1 MTDGRVA
8 DPPGITVAEGT
19 GAFVENVMIPPAIS
33 RSADHRYTYEGETY
47 PGVTSILD
55 VIDKSGPLM
64 GWAAKMTAEAA
75 VDMSAY
81 AGLGDGQNALEQL
94 IATVG
99 KEGAIKALTA
109 RKNWKLD
116 EARDLGTDVHAMAEL
131 IHNKQPLPPMSETT
145 KKRVKHYAAWWE
157 ISGWTLRLA
166 EAMVVFPTHRYG
178 GTFDLLAYDPDGR
191 TVLAD
196 IKTGKGVY
204 REVALQLAAYG
215 LAPIVAPTG
224 SPKAYP
230 MPKVDRYVVLHVTTE
245 GVREVEIAIGTAEH
259 MAWLAC
265 IDLHSWVQ
273 AMKGKTF

>member
-1 MTDGRVA
+1 MGEVTDLA
-8 DPPGITVAEGT
+8 T
-19 GAFVENVMIPPAIS
+19 PPAIQ
-33 RSADHRYTYEGETY
+33 RSADHFYTYEGERY
-47 PGVTSILD
+47 PGVTGILD
-55 VIDKSGPLM
+55 ILDKSGPLM

-75 VDMSAY
+75 VEAAALLPGMLEVSGA
-81 AGLGDGQNALEQL
+81 DG
-94 IATVG
+94 V
-99 KEGAIKALTA
+99 IKFLTA
-109 RKNWKLD
+109 RRNWKLD

-131 IHNKQPLPPMSETT
+131 VVKGEPTPSMTETT
-145 KKRVKHYAAWWE
+145 RERVLHYAAWWKA
-157 ISGWTLRLA
+157 SGWTLRLA

-178 GTFDLLAYDPDGR
+178 GTFDLLCYDRDGR

-230 MPKVDRYVVLHVTTE
+230 MPKIDRYVVLHVTTA
-245 GVREVEIAIGTAEH
+245 GVREVEIAVGTAEH

-265 IDLHSWVQ
+265 IDLHSW
-273 AMKGKTF
+273 AESMKGKKF